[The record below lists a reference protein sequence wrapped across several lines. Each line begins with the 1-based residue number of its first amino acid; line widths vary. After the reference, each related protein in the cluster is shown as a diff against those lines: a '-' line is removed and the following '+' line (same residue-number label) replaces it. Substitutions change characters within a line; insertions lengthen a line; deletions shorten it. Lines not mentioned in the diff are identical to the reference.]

1 MIRVLKSFSMT
12 RLTQNIVDPVIIKKK
27 PPRLLYC
34 QNPIAAITIAK
45 GSLGL
50 IILIVGLIVVGLVP
64 IVKLLVLDIKCLVT
78 IIITRL
84 VQEERVKRPA
94 PKNNV
99 LAAHWTPYFFL
110 FHITLTKPT
119 LDARFMKQVSTT

>member
-1 MIRVLKSFSMT
+1 MIGVLKSFSMT

-34 QNPIAAITIAK
+34 QNPIASITIAK

-50 IILIVGLIVVGLVP
+50 IILVVGLVVGLVP

-84 VQEERVKRPA
+84 VQEERVKRSA

-99 LAAHWTPYFFL
+99 LATHWTPYFFL
-110 FHITLTKPT
+110 FHITFTKPT